1 MVFPVIVIAL
11 LVPIL
16 ASAKTPLMFVVE
28 SVTESLVMIPLNA
41 ADEVS
46 SKLVAAAVASYTRSS
61 AMMPVIV
68 SVFAEM
74 LAVVDGCVRA

>member
-1 MVFPVIVIAL
+1 
-11 LVPIL
+11 
-16 ASAKTPLMFVVE
+16 
-28 SVTESLVMIPLNA
+28 MIPLNA

-61 AMMPVIV
+61 AVMPVIV